1 MIRIIGY
8 GIGSLECGRLRER
21 ITNFKKFKSTPL
33 TILPSDNTTVTMKI
47 YLAGP
52 EVFLPDPI
60 AKGASLKALCK
71 QHCAEGLFP
80 MDNEL
85 GDEEHGSISEAAY
98 IRNANMNLIK
108 SCDAIIANME
118 PFRGPSMDVGTA
130 YEMGVGAALGK
141 IVVGYT
147 SDTRSFVE
155 KVDKLGKV
163 ERAKDGLLRDG
174 DGMAVEEFGDGDV
187 KLVDN
192 LMISCGIEKLCCS
205 AEEAI
210 KTAVELF
217 KASNV

>member
-1 MIRIIGY
+1 
-8 GIGSLECGRLRER
+8 
-21 ITNFKKFKSTPL
+21 
-33 TILPSDNTTVTMKI
+33 MKI

-52 EVFLPDPI
+52 EVFLPDPF
-60 AKGASLKALCK
+60 AKGASLKLLCQ
-71 QHCAEGLFP
+71 QHSAEGLFP

-85 GDEEHGSISEAAY
+85 GDDERGSIAEAAY
-98 IRNANMNLIK
+98 IRTANMNLIK

-147 SDTRSFVE
+147 SDRTSFVE
-155 KVDKLGKV
+155 KVTKAVKV
-163 ERAKDGLLRDG
+163 ERAQDGQLRDEG
-174 DGMAVEEFGDGDV
+174 GMAVEEFGDGEV

-192 LMISCGIEKLCCS
+192 LMISCGIEKLCGS

-210 KTAVELF
+210 KVSVELF
-217 KASNV
+217 NARATKP